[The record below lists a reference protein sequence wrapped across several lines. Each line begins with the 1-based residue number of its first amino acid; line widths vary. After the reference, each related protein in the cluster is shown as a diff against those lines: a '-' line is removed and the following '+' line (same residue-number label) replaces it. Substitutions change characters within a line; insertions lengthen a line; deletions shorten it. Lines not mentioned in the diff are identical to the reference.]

1 MKLYSKLLATIVA
14 LIVSCAIYA
23 QPHNNQTDNIL
34 ESTDAATQGDGWNCF
49 AVLAG
54 KNTTIDGSVLLAH
67 NEDDSGEQMINIYNV
82 PRDTQKGTNK
92 YIWVEFPGMSV
103 ADGFLNEYGVAVA
116 SDACNS
122 REDRED
128 FTDGGVLYQVR
139 VNVAKYA
146 KSARHAVEIIGKLV
160 TEKGYTGSGRTYV
173 IADCKEGW
181 VCSVV
186 KGRHWIAQRV
196 ADDMVMC
203 IPNYYTI
210 GEINLSDTANFMGSP
225 DIISYAQQR
234 GWYNPQTDG
243 KFIFKKVYS
252 NPGTYS
258 AYRNAIRHISA
269 MNYITG
275 ESYNLNP
282 DTYSFIVKPNRKL
295 GLQDMIQILSSHGE
309 NIPDGI
315 IKERKT
321 ESHNECICND
331 RTVCAAIFQLR
342 DWMPVEVGAVMW
354 ATAASPCIE
363 AFIPW
368 YCGMT
373 KSPEGFTRF
382 SSPQEAEQK
391 HFSDAKNKKE
401 NYPDA
406 IAWKFVNRLE
416 WVLEDYPN
424 RISEIANNKKK
435 YQDVLF
441 KNQEKFEKN
450 AVKLFNGSSG
460 REKVKLEEKLNDYTA
475 KCYKEYFRLF

>member
-1 MKLYSKLLATIVA
+1 MKQYIRILSFITLLLTS
-14 LIVSCAIYA
+14 LNSYA
-23 QPHNNQTDNIL
+23 Q
-34 ESTDAATQGDGWNCF
+34 SQGDGWNCF

-54 KNTTIDGSVLLAH
+54 KATTIDNSVLLAH

-82 PRDTQKGTNK
+82 PANKEKGTNK
-92 YIWVEFPGMSV
+92 YIWVEFPGMAV
-103 ADGFLNEYGVAVA
+103 ADGFLNEYGVAVV

-139 VNVAKYA
+139 ESVAKYA
-146 KSARHAVEIIGKLV
+146 KSARHAVEIIGKIV

-173 IADCKEGW
+173 VADCNQGW

-196 ADDMVMC
+196 PDDMVMS

-210 GEINLSDTANFMGSP
+210 GEIDLSDTSNFLGSP
-225 DIISYAQQR
+225 DIISYAQER
-234 GWYNPQTDG
+234 GWYNPEKDG

-258 AYRNAIRHISA
+258 SYRNAFRHISA

-275 ESYNLNP
+275 ENYTLNP
-282 DTYSFIVKPNRKL
+282 DTYPFALKPNRKL
-295 GLQDMIQILSSHGE
+295 GLDDMIQILSSHGE
-309 NIPDGI
+309 NIPDNL

-321 ESHNECICND
+321 DSHNECICND

-342 DWMPVEVGAVMW
+342 NYMPVEIGAVMW

-368 YCGMT
+368 YSGMT
-373 KSPEGFTRF
+373 QSPDGFTRF
-382 SSPQEAEQK
+382 SSAELAQER
-391 HFSDAKNKKE
+391 HFSDSKE
-401 NYPDA
+401 KQKNYPNG

-416 WVLEDYPN
+416 WVLEDYPA
-424 RISEIANNKKK
+424 RIGKISATKNKFQKK
-435 YQDVLF
+435 LF
-441 KNQEKFEKN
+441 DNQQKFEEKII
-450 AVKLFNGSSG
+450 KLHNSGSANSY
-460 REKVKLEEKLNDYTA
+460 KQIQAMLNEYTQR
-475 KCYKEYFRLF
+475 CYNNYFKDF